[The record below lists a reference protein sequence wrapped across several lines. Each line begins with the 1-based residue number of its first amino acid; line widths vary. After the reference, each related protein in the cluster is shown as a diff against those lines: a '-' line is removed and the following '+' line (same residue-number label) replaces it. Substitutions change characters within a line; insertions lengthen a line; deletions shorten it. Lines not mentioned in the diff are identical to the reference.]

1 MSNSPGINVELQRPS
16 DPDRGLK
23 TLVAASLFVL
33 LAFGMYACGV
43 DSAPEVGTVSSERVT
58 PIVATPSPPTFS
70 ARGVQVQTTEKQVS
84 AARDADTANE
94 SSTRIPEN
102 ENPLSS
108 IAGTAHTP
116 VASARTGSES
126 LAPDFIGIVSWIN
139 SEPLALA
146 RLRGNVVLVDFW
158 TYTCVNCIRTF
169 PYLRDWN
176 EKYKPAGLV
185 IVGVHTPEFEFE
197 KLRDNVAGAID
208 TFGIKYS
215 VALDND
221 RRTWNAFRNK
231 VWPGKYL
238 IDKDGYLRYT
248 HLGEGAYRETEQKI
262 RELLAETGADLATI
276 PEGSA
281 PEPQVDPDSL
291 SALPANGLT
300 RELYAGF
307 ERNLAAMSSMSGT
320 PYFLQIKYYD
330 YPDTDLMYT
339 DIGERENHFIVLQGL
354 WRNEVESI
362 VHGRATEDYED
373 YIAIQFAATSV
384 NAVMEQWAGTSY
396 TVRLIMDGVPLSSK
410 DAGAD
415 VEFDDEGNS
424 YVLVTEPRM
433 YRLVNLDRFGEHE
446 LKLSS
451 NSYEFALFAFTF
463 GDYTGGEP
471 SP

>member
-23 TLVAASLFVL
+23 TLVAASLFVF

-58 PIVATPSPPTFS
+58 PIVAMPPPPTFS

-84 AARDADTANE
+84 ASLAADTVNE

-291 SALPANGLT
+291 TALPANGLT

-384 NAVMEQWAGTSY
+384 NAVMEQWAGTPY

-415 VEFDDEGNS
+415 VKFDSDGNS
-424 YVLVTEPRM
+424 FVLVTEPRM
-433 YRLVNLDRFGEHE
+433 YRLVNLNRFSEHE

-463 GDYTGGEP
+463 GDYAGGEP

>member
-1 MSNSPGINVELQRPS
+1 MSASP
-16 DPDRGLK
+16 
-23 TLVAASLFVL
+23 A
-33 LAFGMYACGV
+33 
-43 DSAPEVGTVSSERVT
+43 
-58 PIVATPSPPTFS
+58 
-70 ARGVQVQTTEKQVS
+70 
-84 AARDADTANE
+84 ADTANE
-94 SSTRIPEN
+94 SSIRISEN
-102 ENPLSS
+102 ENQSS
-108 IAGTAHTP
+108 TISDGARTP
-116 VASARTGSES
+116 DASARAGSES

-139 SEPLALA
+139 SEPLTLA
-146 RLRGNVVLVDFW
+146 RLRGSVVLVDFW

-169 PYLRDWN
+169 PYLRNWN
-176 EKYKPAGLV
+176 EKYEPAGLV
-185 IVGVHTPEFEFE
+185 IIGVHTPEFEFE
-197 KLRDNVAGAID
+197 KLRDNVAGAVD

-248 HLGEGAYRETEQKI
+248 HLGEGAYRETEEKI
-262 RELLAETGADLATI
+262 RELLAETGADLAGI

-281 PEPQVDPDSL
+281 PAPQVDPDSL
-291 SALPANGLT
+291 TALPAKGLT

-307 ERNLAAMSSMSGT
+307 ERNLAAMSSMNGT

-354 WRNEVESI
+354 WRNEAESI
-362 VHGRATEDYED
+362 VHGRATKDYED

-384 NAVMEQWAGTSY
+384 NAVMEQWAGTPY
-396 TVRLIMDGVPLSSK
+396 TVRLIMGGVPLSPK

-463 GDYTGGEP
+463 GDYAGGEP